1 MRFISAHKAYNTEWY
16 CTSSKN
22 PLRPLMRKTWKEK
35 SILRTIFCRYFAE
48 NLSHV
53 QQLFANRTLSGL
65 WRGLSNLIFVMC
77 LMSAWVIIY
86 WKAGVTITV
95 KHHVGR
101 KLFFTS
107 FVTEKG
113 NGSRY
118 TSFIENGFA
127 YSNWRICTILMVYSK
142 REDMPEKL
150 RLWLSCA

>member
-1 MRFISAHKAYNTEWY
+1 MRFISAHKANNTEWY

-48 NLSHV
+48 NLWHV

-65 WRGLSNLIFVMC
+65 WRGLSNLVFVMC

-95 KHHVGR
+95 KHHAGECASR
-101 KLFFTS
+101 EEAFFSLPLLLRRATGVDILPS
-107 FVTEKG
+107 SRMGSHIRTGVYVPSWWYTLKEK
-113 NGSRY
+113 
-118 TSFIENGFA
+118 T
-127 YSNWRICTILMVYSK
+127 C
-142 REDMPEKL
+142 
-150 RLWLSCA
+150 